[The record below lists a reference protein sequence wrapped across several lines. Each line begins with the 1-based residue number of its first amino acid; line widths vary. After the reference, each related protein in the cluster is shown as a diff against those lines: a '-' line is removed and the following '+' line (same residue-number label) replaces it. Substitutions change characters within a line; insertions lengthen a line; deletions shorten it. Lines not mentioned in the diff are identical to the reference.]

1 MPKIVGEL
9 NEVIAMTCG
18 CFSFPIKTLGKGF
31 FNNKK
36 NK

>member
-9 NEVIAMTCG
+9 NEVIAMICG
-18 CFSFPIKTLGKGF
+18 NFSFPIKTLGKGTF
-31 FNNKK
+31 SSKK